1 MDDLFVHQSPHGWRR
16 QGWGRWRRR
25 SDESRS
31 SGGRR
36 RVRYG
41 FHGIHVETKRGL
53 SRRVPLCVL
62 LADLLT
68 VTRLESGMRSVD
80 IVNPAV
86 ARKFTAGSVPAY
98 CAVPFDTR
106 IVMISEHEVN
116 GPGFGP
122 TYSTPIPARGN
133 GTLVAGG
140 GLVRAWDSRPSKQS
154 MRICAKAAFQP
165 CPLLDER
172 CTRKDR
178 GRAWRRRRWAWRRWE
193 PRFVLVDA
201 TCQASPS
208 YPAVGAAALAIPIR
222 WVVLHALPMACLR
235 FIVDSPV
242 AGESRDANR
251 GRARA
256 FCC

>member
-31 SGGRR
+31 RGGRR
-36 RVRYG
+36 WVRYG
-41 FHGIHVETKRGL
+41 FHSIHVETKRGL
-53 SRRVPLCVL
+53 SRRVQLCVL
-62 LADLLT
+62 LADPPT
-68 VTRLESGMRSVD
+68 VTCLESGMRSVD
-80 IVNPAV
+80 IVDPAV
-86 ARKFTAGSVPAY
+86 ARKFTAGPVPAY

-106 IVMISEHEVN
+106 IEMISEHEVD

-122 TYSTPIPARGN
+122 TYPTPIPARDDGA
-133 GTLVAGG
+133 LVAGG
-140 GLVRAWDSRPSKQS
+140 GLVRAWDSRLSKQNS
-154 MRICAKAAFQP
+154 RTCAKSAFQP
-165 CPLLDER
+165 CPLLNER
-172 CTRKDR
+172 CTRKGG

-208 YPAVGAAALAIPIR
+208 HPAIGAAALAIPIR
-222 WVVLHALPMACLR
+222 WVVLHAVPRACLR

-242 AGESRDANR
+242 AGESRYANR

-256 FCC
+256 L